1 MKFLKL
7 NNIYLLLLALILS
20 NCSKNENIITEP
32 AGSAQYFINNE
43 TNKDIIIIYK
53 TSKALGFETDTTQ
66 IIQKN
71 TSLKIFEDGLIGVN
85 PAPENSFSEI
95 RFYESSDLVNSFA
108 TLLPVVNED
117 WSIINQNLDRS
128 GYGLTTY
135 EIKLID

>member
-7 NNIYLLLLALILS
+7 NNINLLLLALILS

>member
-7 NNIYLLLLALILS
+7 NNIYLLLLTLILS

-53 TSKALGFETDTTQ
+53 TSKELGFETDTTQ

>member
-53 TSKALGFETDTTQ
+53 TSKELGFETDTTQ